1 MRPFGHKRR
10 ESTVE
15 QATLGTKNR
24 EVRRHVCV
32 LTVNTPVENL
42 QTLRCYIF
50 QSPLTLATLET
61 QPDNWYKRDQLFK
74 IDRSVTNSR
83 RKAYPI
89 TLICALLAERS
100 SK

>member
-15 QATLGTKNR
+15 QATLGTKSR

-42 QTLRCYIF
+42 RTLRSYIF
-50 QSPLTLATLET
+50 QSPLTQATLDT
-61 QPDNWYKRDQLFK
+61 QPDNWYQRDQLVK
-74 IDRSVTNSR
+74 IYRSVTNSR

-89 TLICALLAERS
+89 TVICAQLAERS